1 MDNVKDKGQ
10 EFFRVLIDLGTDYAL
25 SVVGGII
32 VAVLAWIAASFL
44 QKGVERLLLRSR
56 RVEATVARFLARL
69 ARYIVLA
76 LALVVVLGQFG
87 VQTASIIAALGA
99 AGIAIALALQ
109 GTLSNIAAGVV
120 LLLLRPF
127 RIGDYIDAEG
137 IAGTVDELGLMT
149 TRMRTIDGLYLEVPN
164 NQLWNRAIRNYT
176 RLPVRRVDVAIGV
189 SYEDDIDRAL
199 GILMAVAQADSRVL
213 REPATQAVVTGLGD
227 SAVNLALR
235 CWIANQEFFDV
246 QSDLIRAAKRA
257 LEIAGFTIPFPQ
269 REVRLVERRADA
281 DRP

>member
-69 ARYIVLA
+69 ARYTVLA
-76 LALVVVLGQFG
+76 LAVVVVLGQFG